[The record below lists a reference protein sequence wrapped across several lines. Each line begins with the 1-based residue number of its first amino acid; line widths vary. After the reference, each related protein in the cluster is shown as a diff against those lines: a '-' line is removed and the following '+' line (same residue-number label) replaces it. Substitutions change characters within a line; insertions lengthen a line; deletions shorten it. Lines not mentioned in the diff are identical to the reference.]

1 MTVTVLCDVYRNQ
14 LNLQESLGCYFK
26 RHFTAREP
34 FKLGSHDSQAQYENY
49 KVNNLS
55 NGKECL
61 WKSLSGDL

>member
-34 FKLGSHDSQAQYENY
+34 FKLGSHDSQAQYEN
-49 KVNNLS
+49 
-55 NGKECL
+55 
-61 WKSLSGDL
+61 